1 MPLAA
6 QRFRGVTTL
15 ERCVSEGYRL
25 TLDDPDRVAVT
36 RLQHALQDLGYLGV
50 GAGDGLF
57 GPATGKAVTAF
68 KTDAGLQPTD
78 PVASTGTIGAL
89 DQLFAWEPDDPDAPD
104 AGGDGLREVGEAA
117 MGLALSWVGAAEQ
130 ALARFAAPDLADAS
144 PERVAFEAAVVRNF
158 GLADPA
164 HRDTVVRVFAAPMMG
179 GLSRLLGGAAT
190 VDPMTRVEYLQV
202 FAPLYEPLTP
212 KAGLSIAVTP
222 PFRNAWDDT
231 ERAMAVLR
239 TLARNA
245 YPATWHWAW
254 PGTARYA
261 GLGLQ
266 QLRNNV
272 AYAVFAYEVATGM
285 LSTTRWSPVWY
296 PL

>member
-1 MPLAA
+1 MALAA
-6 QRFRGVTTL
+6 QRFRGVSTL

-25 TLDDPDRVAVT
+25 TFDDPDRVAVT

-50 GAGDGLF
+50 GAGDGFF
-57 GPATGKAVTAF
+57 GPTTGKAVTAF

-104 AGGDGLREVGEAA
+104 PGTDGLLEVAEAA
-117 MGLALSWVGAAEQ
+117 RTLALTWVGAAEQ
-130 ALARFAAPDLADAS
+130 ALAQFAVLDPGDAS
-144 PERVAFEAAVVRNF
+144 PARLAFEQALVRNF
-158 GLADPA
+158 GVADPA
-164 HRDTVVRVFAAPMMG
+164 DRDTVVGLFVAPMMG
-179 GLSRLLGGAAT
+179 GLTRLLDGAAT
-190 VDPMTRVEYLQV
+190 LEPMTRDEYMQV
-202 FAPLYEPLTP
+202 FAPVYEPLTP
-212 KAGLSIAVTP
+212 KAGLGVAVTP
-222 PFRNAWDDT
+222 PFRNGWDDT
-231 ERAMAVLR
+231 DRTLALLR
-239 TLARNA
+239 NLARNA

-272 AYAVFAYEVATGM
+272 AYAVFAYEVATGL
-285 LSTTRWSPVWY
+285 LSTARWSPVWY
-296 PL
+296 AP